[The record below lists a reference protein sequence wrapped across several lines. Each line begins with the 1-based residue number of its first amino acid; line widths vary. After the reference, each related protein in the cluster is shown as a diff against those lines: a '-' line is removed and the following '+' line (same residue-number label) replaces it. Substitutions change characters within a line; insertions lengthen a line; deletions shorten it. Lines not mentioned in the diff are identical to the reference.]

1 MRSPGV
7 LFFAVAAVLLG
18 GGAAFADPAPRVCYS
33 AAETR
38 QRILDDKLAEP
49 FALMRAQASE
59 HRADAIGVKLC
70 RNAAAL
76 VYEIDLLRRDGRLIH
91 SRLDAA
97 TGKPLASDGGR

>member
-1 MRSPGV
+1 MRSPGAS
-7 LFFAVAAVLLG
+7 LLAAIAVLLA
-18 GGAAFADPAPRVCYS
+18 GGAALADPAPRVCYS

-49 FALMRAQASE
+49 FALMRAQANE

-70 RNAAAL
+70 RNSAVL

-91 SRLDAA
+91 TRIDAA
-97 TGKPLASDGGR
+97 TGKPLASGSGR